1 MMALIAEHPADRAEQ
16 LVMLTERLTAL
27 LARETDLILA
37 HEPPLQGTDG
47 EEKARLANLYRQE
60 MTRISES
67 RDLIRTAPASALDR
81 LRAATVR
88 FRAALAAHE
97 RALAAVKE
105 VSEGIVRA
113 IAEEVARV
121 QAGPRGYGASGG
133 YNAAAPGAAAALALN
148 RTA

>member
-1 MMALIAEHPADRAEQ
+1 MALIAEHPADRAEQ
-16 LVMLTERLTAL
+16 LVLLTERLTAL
-27 LARETDLILA
+27 LTRETDLILA
-37 HEPPLQGTDG
+37 REPPLQGADG

-60 MTRISES
+60 MARIAES
-67 RDLIRTAPASALDR
+67 RELIRTAPMRALDR
-81 LRAATVR
+81 LRAATIR
-88 FRAALAAHE
+88 FRAALVDHE

-105 VSEGIVRA
+105 VSEGVVRA

-133 YNAAAPGAAAALALN
+133 YNAAAPGSGAALALN